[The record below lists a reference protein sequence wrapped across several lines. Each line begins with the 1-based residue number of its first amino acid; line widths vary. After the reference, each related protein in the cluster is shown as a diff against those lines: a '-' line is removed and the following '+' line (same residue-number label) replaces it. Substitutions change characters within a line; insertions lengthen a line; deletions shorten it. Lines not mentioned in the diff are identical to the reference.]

1 MYLGHTRVDNLD
13 SDYEFSIDKVGV
25 PIVKKTVPH
34 FCLQILIHKYYD
46 GKHGLKF
53 DIAILRLSRPID
65 FDDAHSKVKCVCQP
79 EAIENLNLG
88 RCMTMG
94 WGSIVP
100 VKNQMAIYTDDLLE
114 VDIPVLEDRKCLSSV
129 ADFNRHWHIC
139 AMTTEGGRDSCKGKS
154 VQRQTD
160 HLFLSFR
167 RQRRKF
173 CLSSKK
179 RFISV
184 LFRRN
189 NVLWRL

>member
-1 MYLGHTRVDNLD
+1 MDNLD
-13 SDYEFSIDKVGV
+13 SDYEFSIDK
-25 PIVKKTVPH
+25 
-34 FCLQILIHKYYD
+34 ILIHKYYD

-139 AMTTEGGRDSCKGKS
+139 AMTTEGGRDSCEGDSGGSFVCPLKNDSS
-154 VQRQTD
+154 VYSFVGITSFGDSDCGRRGVVGVYTRV
-160 HLFLSFR
+160 HRFLYWIEKNTAEEA
-167 RQRRKF
+167 Q
-173 CLSSKK
+173 
-179 RFISV
+179 
-184 LFRRN
+184 
-189 NVLWRL
+189 W

>member
-1 MYLGHTRVDNLD
+1 MDNLD
-13 SDYEFSIDKVGV
+13 SDYEFSIDKVGA